1 MTEVKNGVK
10 TNNIARKGLAARVVV
25 AKEGRNDAL
34 REKLAKLADKMNKD
48 ISTAPN
54 EIRVRMW

>member
-10 TNNIARKGLAARVVV
+10 IRDIARKGLAARVVV

-34 REKLAKLADKMNKD
+34 REKLAKLADNMNKD